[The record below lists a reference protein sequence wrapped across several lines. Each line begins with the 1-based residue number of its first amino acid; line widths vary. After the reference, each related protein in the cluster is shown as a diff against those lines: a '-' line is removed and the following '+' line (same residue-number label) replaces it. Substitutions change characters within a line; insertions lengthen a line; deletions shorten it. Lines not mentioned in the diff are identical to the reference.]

1 MAGTAASKLKVKN
14 YFPGMLAGSQ
24 IPQSPPLLRISCDLY
39 HEMIRNGS
47 LKEDNKIELIDGY
60 LFTKV
65 SIGSLHRAVVSKLER
80 FLHRILKDDV
90 IVRGQN
96 PITIHEYSEPEP
108 DVVVAKYRG
117 DFYAN
122 RHPYPEDVALVIEV
136 ADTSLSF
143 DREAKVPLYAS
154 CGIQETWL
162 VDLNAKDVTAYR
174 KPDGAR
180 YTEKAVFRSGDTL
193 PVPGTG
199 GASLAVA
206 ELGL

>member
-1 MAGTAASKLKVKN
+1 
-14 YFPGMLAGSQ
+14 MLAGSP
-24 IPQSPPLLRISCDLY
+24 IPQSPPLLRISCDQY
-39 HEMIRNGS
+39 HEMIRSGF
-47 LKEDNKIELIDGY
+47 LKEDSRTELIDGY
-60 LFTKV
+60 LFTKM
-65 SIGSLHRAVVSKLER
+65 SIGSLHSAVVSKLER
-80 FLHRILKDDV
+80 FLHRILNDDV

-108 DVVVAKYRG
+108 DVVVAKYRD
-117 DFYAN
+117 DFYAS
-122 RHPYPEDVALVIEV
+122 RHPYPEDVLLVVEV

-162 VDLNAKDVTAYR
+162 VDLTAHEITVYR

-180 YTEKAVFRSGDTL
+180 YTERSVFRSADVL
-193 PVPGTG
+193 PVPGTNG
-199 GASLAVA
+199 VTLSVA